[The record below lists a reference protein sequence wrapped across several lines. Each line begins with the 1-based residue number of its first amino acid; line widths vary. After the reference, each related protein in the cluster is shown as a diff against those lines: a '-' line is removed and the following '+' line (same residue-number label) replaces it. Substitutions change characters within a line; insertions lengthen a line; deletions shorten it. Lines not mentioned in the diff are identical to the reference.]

1 MTVFN
6 TLQWRIVLAY
16 TILIVVS
23 MAALSFYLVNFLSG
37 YYDSNLR
44 DRMTKQ
50 SEVLVESIR
59 PYFVDQLDESEL
71 REITGRIGEIIDARV
86 TIVSVDGT
94 VLDDTGQDSSI
105 MDNHITRPEIKT
117 AITSRVGH
125 STRFSETIGKEFR
138 YTAVRVEVDEIL
150 VGIARIGIP
159 AADITSS
166 VNNILAQIAFAIA
179 IVTSL
184 STLLGY
190 YLARRTSRSVRSM
203 TNAAKRLAGGDLG
216 STPVEA
222 LASDETQDLADAF
235 NRMSEALRG
244 MIGDLSEE
252 RNKLSTVLDTMA
264 DGVVVI
270 RRRFYLRRGEGL
282 IELINPA
289 AQELLGI
296 SGTNA
301 VGNRFMEVVK
311 DEELQNLIFRASET
325 NEQQYSEV
333 ELMQPRRYFGSV
345 ATPLLSGEGEDG
357 ILLTLHDLTRIRQVD
372 NTRKQFVSNVSH
384 ELRSP
389 ITSIKAMT
397 ETLEGGALDDPLV
410 AREFVSRI
418 HAEIRR
424 MNSIVDELLQLSI
437 LDSGQVRLDIRPFDL
452 NGLMNEVKEG
462 FATIAESNNI
472 ILTTVLE
479 DLPEVKGEKEKIRQV
494 LVNLIDNALKFTFP
508 DGAVTMSSKFMGS
521 EILVGI
527 ADTGIGIEED
537 NQEQIFERFY
547 RVDNSRKYDGT
558 GLGLSIAK
566 HIIQAHGGSLWV
578 RSIKGE
584 GSTFY
589 FSLLT

>member
-59 PYFVDQLDESEL
+59 PYFADQLDESEL
-71 REITGRIGEIIDARV
+71 RKITRRVGEIIDARV
-86 TIVSVDGT
+86 TIISADGT
-94 VLDDTGQDSSI
+94 VLDDTVQDSSI

-159 AADITSS
+159 TADITSS

-179 IVTSL
+179 IVTIL

-190 YLARRTSRSVRSM
+190 YLARRTSRSVRLM
-203 TNAAKRLAGGDLG
+203 TLAARRLAGGDLG

-235 NRMSEALRG
+235 NRMSDALRV

-252 RNKLSTVLDTMA
+252 RNKLSTVLDTMS

-296 SGTNA
+296 ADTNSVGT
-301 VGNRFMEVVK
+301 RFMEVVK

-345 ATPLLSGEGEDG
+345 ATPLLSGEGEEG

-437 LDSGQVRLDIRPFDL
+437 LDSGQVRLDIKPFDL
-452 NGLMNEVKEG
+452 NGLINEVKEG
-462 FATIAESNNI
+462 FATIAGSNNI

-494 LVNLIDNALKFTFP
+494 LVNLIDNALKFTLP
-508 DGAVTMSSKFMGS
+508 DGAITMSSKFMGN

>member
-16 TILIVVS
+16 TVLIVVS
-23 MAALSFYLVNFLSG
+23 MAALSFYLVNFLSA
-37 YYDSNLR
+37 YHDSNLR

-59 PYFVDQLDESEL
+59 PYFTDQLDDSEL
-71 REITGRIGEIIDARV
+71 RDITRRIGEIIDARV
-86 TIVSVDGT
+86 TIVAIDGT
-94 VLDDTGQDSSI
+94 VLDDTGENPSI
-105 MDNHITRPEIKT
+105 MDNHITRPEIEI
-117 AITSRVGH
+117 AITNGVGH
-125 STRFSETIGKEFR
+125 STRFSQTLGTEFR
-138 YTAVRVEVDEIL
+138 YTAVSVEVDEVL
-150 VGIARIGIP
+150 VGIARIGIS
-159 AADITSS
+159 AVDITNN
-166 VNNILAQIAFAIA
+166 VNSILGQIALAIT
-179 IVTSL
+179 IVTSI

-203 TNAAKRLAGGDLG
+203 TQAARRLAGGDLD
-216 STPVEA
+216 SKPVEA
-222 LASDETQDLADAF
+222 LASDETQDLAAAF

-252 RNKLSTVLDTMA
+252 RNKLSAVLDTMA

-282 IELINPA
+282 IELMNPA

-296 SGTNA
+296 PVVSS
-301 VGNRFMEVVK
+301 VGSRFMEVIK
-311 DEELQNLIFRASET
+311 DEELQSLVYRASET

-333 ELMQPRRYFGSV
+333 ELLQPRRYFGSV
-345 ATPLLSGEGEDG
+345 ATPLLSSEGDEG
-357 ILLTLHDLTRIRQVD
+357 VLLTLHDLTRIRQVD
-372 NTRKQFVSNVSH
+372 ITRKQFVSNVSH

-389 ITSIKAMT
+389 ITSIKAMA
-397 ETLEGGALDDPLV
+397 ETLEGGALDEPAV

-418 HAEIRR
+418 HAEIWR
-424 MNSIVDELLQLSI
+424 MNNIVDELLQLSI
-437 LDSGQVRLDIRPFDL
+437 LDSGQVGLDIKPFDL
-452 NGLMNEVKEG
+452 NGLINEVKDE
-462 FATIAESNNI
+462 FATSAESNNV
-472 ILTTVLE
+472 ILTTVFE
-479 DLPEVKGEKEKIRQV
+479 DLPEVNGEKEKIRQV
-494 LVNLIDNALKFTFP
+494 LVNLIDNALKFTLP
-508 DGAVTMSSKFMGS
+508 NGAITMSSKFMGS

-527 ADTGIGIEED
+527 TDTGIGIEED

-578 RSIKGE
+578 RSKKGE

-589 FSLLT
+589 FSLVI

>member
-296 SGTNA
+296 SGTNS